1 MKHYNPENLPVK
13 IYPVFSASLEN
24 KRIIGA
30 CISELYKDG
39 LLRIDKLIVGKEY
52 RRQGVGL
59 MLILKVIEYAKKNN
73 IHNIQC
79 VSLSIDKES
88 KKFLKKAGFR
98 KVGKLRRYIG
108 KQDYYLWEYLP

>member
-1 MKHYNPENLPVK
+1 MKRYTLENIP
-13 IYPVFSASLEN
+13 ITRYPVFSASLKDN
-24 KRIIGA
+24 KIIGA
-30 CISELYKDG
+30 CISELYANG

-59 MLILKVIEYAKKNN
+59 MLISSIINYAKKNG

-79 VSLSIDKES
+79 VSLSVNKES

-98 KVGKLRRYIG
+98 KIGKLRRYLG
-108 KQDYYLWEYLP
+108 KQDYYLWEYLL